1 MQVAD
6 ELAAH
11 RMASS
16 GVVSTWARGWRYF
29 WVPAL
34 LAGVKEKQELPLIV
48 EEAETYPMA
57 GLLLAIVPSRAEV
70 QQGPQK
76 RQVPTR
82 RQSWS
87 RCYEEVANWSGE
99 APR

>member
-11 RMASS
+11 RMASP

-34 LAGVKEKQELPLIV
+34 LAGVKVKQELPLVV
-48 EEAETYPMA
+48 EEAETYPH
-57 GLLLAIVPSRAEV
+57 GSLAVGNSA
-70 QQGPQK
+70 
-76 RQVPTR
+76 
-82 RQSWS
+82 
-87 RCYEEVANWSGE
+87 
-99 APR
+99 